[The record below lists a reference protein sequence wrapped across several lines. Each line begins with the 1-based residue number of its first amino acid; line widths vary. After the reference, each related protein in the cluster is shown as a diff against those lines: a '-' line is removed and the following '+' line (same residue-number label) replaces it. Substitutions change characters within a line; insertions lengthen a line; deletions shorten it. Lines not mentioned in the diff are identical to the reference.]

1 MANAGFMRLRLKH
14 NIEKFGLNEIIPAV
28 GQGVIAVVTKKNEN
42 INELITMVNDPKT
55 WVECDCERIFK
66 CLRWFL

>member
-1 MANAGFMRLRLKH
+1 MANAGFMRLRLKQ
-14 NIEKFGLNEIIPAV
+14 NIEKFGLNEIVPAV
-28 GQGVIAVVTKKNEN
+28 GQGVIAVVTKNEN